1 MPAERIDG
9 LVAVLDAIR
18 SGTGTTQ
25 PQLIQQVALGR
36 TVVAQ
41 RVAEL
46 EAAGLVVTE
55 GHAPSTG
62 GRAPRRLRL
71 RQEAGLVAG
80 VDIGATGMVV
90 GVADLTGNVLSY
102 VEEASDVAD
111 GPEVVLSRVEELIEE
126 VVDKLADPPSLW
138 GIGLGVPG
146 PVEFA
151 TGLPVAPP
159 IMPGWDGYPIRERLS
174 SRFAAPVWVDN
185 DVNLLAL
192 GELRS
197 RPAAEVSDM
206 IYVKIGTGIGAGLV
220 PAAAFTAEPMAARAT
235 SGTSRCRG
243 RRRRLPLRQ
252 RRLPRGRCRWCGARS
267 RGATAGGGPA
277 AARCLPALLET
288 TATSLRPT

>member
-18 SGTGTTQ
+18 SSNGTTQ

-55 GHAPSTG
+55 GLAPSTG

-90 GVADLTGNVLSY
+90 GVADLAGNVLNQ
-102 VEEASDVAD
+102 VEEVCDVAD
-111 GPEVVLSRVEELIEE
+111 GPDVVLARVEELIEQLLGG
-126 VVDKLADPPSLW
+126 VDDRAPLW

-159 IMPGWDGYPIRERLS
+159 IMPGWDGYPIRDRLG
-174 SRFAAPVWVDN
+174 APVRRTG
-185 DVNLLAL
+185 L
-192 GELRS
+192 G
-197 RPAAEVSDM
+197 
-206 IYVKIGTGIGAGLV
+206 
-220 PAAAFTAEPMAARAT
+220 
-235 SGTSRCRG
+235 
-243 RRRRLPLRQ
+243 RQ
-252 RRLPRGRCRWCGARS
+252 RRQ
-267 RGATAGGGPA
+267 PA
-277 AARCLPALLET
+277 CPG
-288 TATSLRPT
+288 